1 MDLGTRGT
9 ATAVSTASLLS
20 WIADDAEVRD
30 HLLIRE
36 WMNIAAWV
44 EANIVESPEG
54 AATLTEGYLD
64 TGVPIA
70 GPGAPL
76 VSEFQLMELVAVLGR
91 SPDGGRSYVGQVV
104 ECAWRLPLLYAA
116 VVDGRVAPWRAQRI
130 ADLTRSLPEQ
140 AAGFVDRHLNAA
152 VGGVGWAQLER
163 LVTEAILRFDP
174 ERAEAER
181 QAANEHRHCNV
192 TDTDEHGGVHLDAY
206 LDAADGH
213 DFNLAV
219 AREAHLRGQ
228 LGDESSLDVRRAKA
242 VGAIA
247 RRDLALDLLIADE
260 TTGEVIAQA
269 PGRRV
274 ELNVHITD
282 TVLADD
288 VPGSRDGRCATS
300 STTNTV
306 GRWDEGR
313 CPSPP
318 HRSGNGS
325 RSRAPPSSSDR
336 SSTWPTAFRSTRTR
350 SPTATND
357 ASASATTPAGSPTAP
372 TKRSAATSTTPNPTP
387 RAARPAPATSSHSAD
402 GTTAPRPTANGAT
415 RSPAPATTCGPAPTA
430 TTSTSAPPAQHHST
444 ATDHHAPRPAG
455 VGGAIGTPALPRR
468 P

>member
-1 MDLGTRGT
+1 MDLDTST
-9 ATAVSTASLLS
+9 VSTASLLS
-20 WIADDAEVRD
+20 EIRDGVDLRDA
-30 HLLIRE
+30 LIVRE
-36 WMNIAAWV
+36 WQAITSWA

-76 VSEFQLMELVAVLGR
+76 VSEFQLMELIAVLGR
-91 SPDGGRSYVGQVV
+91 SPDGGRSYVGQVI

-116 VVDGRVAPWRAQRI
+116 MVDARVTPWRAQRI
-130 ADLTRSLPEQ
+130 ADLTRSLPAE
-140 AAGFVDRHLNAA
+140 AAAFVDRHLNAA

-181 QAANEHRHCNV
+181 QAANDRRHCDV
-192 TDTDEHGGVHLDAY
+192 HMDEVDAHGGVHLDAY

-213 DFNLAV
+213 DLNQAV

-228 LGDESSLDVRRAKA
+228 LGDTDSLDVRRAKA

-282 TVLADD
+282 TALTAQAQ
-288 VPGSRDGRCATS
+288 GSRDGRCATS

-313 CPSPP
+313 CPVTTAQIREWLQVPGTTVIVRPVINLADCIPVDSYEIPDRHRHRVALRDHTCRFPNCPQQAVRCDLDHAKP
-318 HRSGNGS
+318 HAAGGKTCPCNLVPLCR
-325 RSRAPPSSSDR
+325 RHHRAKTH
-336 SSTWPTAFRSTRTR
+336 STWRYLVVVPGHYLWT
-350 SPTATND
+350 SPHGHHFHVG
-357 ASASATTPAGSPTAP
+357 PAGT
-372 TKRSAATSTTPNPTP
+372 
-387 RAARPAPATSSHSAD
+387 RPLD
-402 GTTAPRPTANGAT
+402 GY
-415 RSPAPATTCGPAPTA
+415 
-430 TTSTSAPPAQHHST
+430 
-444 ATDHHAPRPAG
+444 
-455 VGGAIGTPALPRR
+455 
-468 P
+468 

>member
-1 MDLGTRGT
+1 MDLGTSGT
-9 ATAVSTASLLS
+9 ATTVSTASLLS

-30 HLLIRE
+30 HLLVRE
-36 WMNIAAWV
+36 WMNIVAWAG
-44 EANIVESPEG
+44 ANIVDGAEG

-76 VSEFQLMELVAVLGR
+76 VSEFQLMELIAVLGR
-91 SPDGGRSYVGQVV
+91 TPEGGRSYVGQVV

-181 QAANEHRHCNV
+181 QAANDRRHCDV
-192 TDTDEHGGVHLDAY
+192 HMDEVDAHGGVHLDAY

-213 DFNLAV
+213 DFNQAV

-260 TTGEVIAQA
+260 TTGEVLAQA

-282 TVLADD
+282 TALTAQAQ
-288 VPGSRDGRCATS
+288 GSRDGRCATS

-313 CPSPP
+313 CPVTTAQIREWLQVPGSTVIVPPVIDLADCVPVDSYEIPDRHQRRVRLRDHTCRFPNCPQQAVRCDLDHAPP
-318 HRSGNGS
+318 HAAGGKTCPCNLVPLCR
-325 RSRAPPSSSDR
+325 RHHRAKTH
-336 SSTWPTAFRSTRTR
+336 STWRYQVT
-350 SPTATND
+350 SPGHYLWTSPHGHHFHVGPAG
-357 ASASATTPAGSPTAP
+357 TTPL
-372 TKRSAATSTTPNPTP
+372 
-387 RAARPAPATSSHSAD
+387 D
-402 GTTAPRPTANGAT
+402 G
-415 RSPAPATTCGPAPTA
+415 
-430 TTSTSAPPAQHHST
+430 H
-444 ATDHHAPRPAG
+444 
-455 VGGAIGTPALPRR
+455 
-468 P
+468 

>member
-1 MDLGTRGT
+1 MDLGTSGT

-36 WMNIAAWV
+36 WMNIVAWA
-44 EANIVESPEG
+44 EANIVDSPEG

-76 VSEFQLMELVAVLGR
+76 VSEFQLMELIAVLGR
-91 SPDGGRSYVGQVV
+91 SPDGGRSYVGQVI

-116 VVDGRVAPWRAQRI
+116 VLEGRVTPWRAQRI

-140 AAGFVDRHLNAA
+140 AAEFVDRHLNAA

-181 QAANEHRHCNV
+181 QAANEHRHCNI
-192 TDTDEHGGVHLDAY
+192 TDTDERGGVHLDAY

-213 DFNLAV
+213 DFNQAIS
-219 AREAHLRGQ
+219 REAALRGQ
-228 LGDESSLDVRRAKA
+228 LGDTDSLDVRRGKA

-282 TVLADD
+282 TAFTGDNNV
-288 VPGSRDGRCATS
+288 GRC
-300 STTNTV
+300 
-306 GRWDEGR
+306 EE
-313 CPSPP
+313 
-318 HRSGNGS
+318 
-325 RSRAPPSSSDR
+325 
-336 SSTWPTAFRSTRTR
+336 TR
-350 SPTATND
+350 SPVQVTQVKEWLQVPGTTVIVRPVINLADCVPVDSYEVPDRHQRRVRLRDHTCRFPNCPHQAVRCD
-357 ASASATTPAGSPTAP
+357 LDHAKPHADGGKTCPCNLVPLCRRHHRAKTHSAWRYQVTSPGHYLWTSPHGHHFHVGPAGTTPL
-372 TKRSAATSTTPNPTP
+372 
-387 RAARPAPATSSHSAD
+387 D
-402 GTTAPRPTANGAT
+402 GY
-415 RSPAPATTCGPAPTA
+415 
-430 TTSTSAPPAQHHST
+430 
-444 ATDHHAPRPAG
+444 
-455 VGGAIGTPALPRR
+455 
-468 P
+468 